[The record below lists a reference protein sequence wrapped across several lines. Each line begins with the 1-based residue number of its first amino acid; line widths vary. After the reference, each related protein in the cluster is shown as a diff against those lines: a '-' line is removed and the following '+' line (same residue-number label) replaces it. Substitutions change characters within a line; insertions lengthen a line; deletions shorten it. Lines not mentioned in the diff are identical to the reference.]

1 MLVLKYSVVITLV
14 LQDGYLTVEP
24 VWFERLTVL
33 WAVCGDHLDVM
44 IKWGLPKL
52 IVITGLLCNY
62 ISINDTQIHQG
73 NQQPL
78 GVPTSSTDYSSGLVA
93 LSKQKVIKILLPI
106 VKAK

>member
-33 WAVCGDHLDVM
+33 WAVCGDHLDV
-44 IKWGLPKL
+44 
-52 IVITGLLCNY
+52 TGLLCNY